1 MITILI
7 HDMRSGKMDRQLAE
21 VTIPVKMADDPQD
34 GFWADAKD
42 IVSSLASSS
51 QSLIY
56 LKLNRASSCSLVH
69 LELTV
74 RPSLSCI

>member
-1 MITILI
+1 MITVLI

-42 IVSSLASSS
+42 IVSSLVPIFTIID
-51 QSLIY
+51 LT
-56 LKLNRASSCSLVH
+56 LNRARNCSLVH
-69 LELTV
+69 LELMV
-74 RPSLSCI
+74 RSSLSCI